1 MSDTLLAII
10 TATGLISLLSLSGA
24 VLVFFKRHVLDRL
37 SIFLMAFAA
46 GTFMGT
52 AFLHLLPKATEGVES
67 VTPFLF
73 ILLGFGIFFFIENIL
88 HWHHSHNGK
97 EGHKSLGAI
106 SLLGDGAH
114 NFLDGM
120 IIAAVFFVDIRLGFI
135 TAVAVAFHEIPQEI
149 AEFGVLMHAGYSKYR
164 ALLFNFISAS
174 TVVAGGIVSFFLE
187 GILGQ
192 WITLFLFFAV
202 GTFMYIAASDFV
214 PEIRKEAGLRRSF
227 ALLLTFAA
235 GILLMWG
242 VLFLE

>member
-1 MSDTLLAII
+1 MPNTLYAII
-10 TATGLISLLSLSGA
+10 LATGLISFLSLSG
-24 VLVFFKRHVLDRL
+24 VLLVFFKRHILDRM

-52 AFLHLLPKATEGVES
+52 AFLHLLPEATKGIES

-73 ILLGFGIFFFIENIL
+73 ILFGFGIFFFIENIL
-88 HWHHSHNGK
+88 HWHHSHSGK
-97 EGHKSLGAI
+97 GNHASLGAI

-149 AEFGVLMHAGYSKYR
+149 AEFGVLMYAGYSKYR
-164 ALLFNFISAS
+164 ALLFNFLSAL

-187 GILGQ
+187 GILANIVLQTPYPRGQ
-192 WITLFLFFAV
+192 IYFFATNAHV
-202 GTFMYIAASDFV
+202 A
-214 PEIRKEAGLRRSF
+214 
-227 ALLLTFAA
+227 
-235 GILLMWG
+235 
-242 VLFLE
+242 